1 MIKVYTKKSITDK
14 DYSEKMRIIKKY
26 VDTGF
31 CIFSFPGIKTYIDPK
46 TRLERKDPIFNVRWH
61 SIDKTNH
68 LNHLNVNHE
77 GFAFVAGECSG
88 VTVIDI
94 DSKNEYSRMVMDFPE
109 LKNYRT
115 INTNKGFHIYCKYDP
130 TIQTRTDSMI
140 KYKKVDI
147 RNNLSLTFC
156 PPTEYSLVNGKRA
169 RYEDLGGKIL
179 KFPVIF
185 KKNLKQFNEPNTNQF
200 VIYSK

>member
-1 MIKVYTKKSITDK
+1 MINVYLKKDV
-14 DYSEKMRIIKKY
+14 DEKKELEKINIIKKY
-26 VDTGF
+26 LDSGF

-46 TRLERKDPIFNVRWH
+46 TKIERKDPIFNVRWH

-68 LNHLNVNHE
+68 MNHLNVNDQ

-94 DSKNEYSRMVMDFPE
+94 DSRGEYLRMLKDFPE

-115 INTNKGFHIYCKYDP
+115 INTNKGVHIYCKYDP
-130 TIQTRTDSMI
+130 LIQTRTDSMM

-147 RNNLSLTFC
+147 RNNLSLAFC
-156 PPTEYSLVNGKRA
+156 PPTEYILVNGKTIH
-169 RYEDLGGKIL
+169 YTDLGGKIL
-179 KFPVIF
+179 KMPNLL
-185 KKNLKQFNEPNTNQF
+185 KKNLKQFNEPTTNEF
-200 VIYSK
+200 VIFSK